1 MVELVHGLH
10 HKSPK
15 VVKLVH
21 GLHQESPRVVE
32 LKVGFHHGCLGGDH
46 GCLGV
51 VKLVMGLHRGSPM
64 VVKLE
69 VGLHQGGYIREHEV
83 SWGGEASNGISPPKV
98 QEGEVHDGTSP
109 WEFQEV

>member
-1 MVELVHGLH
+1 MHGLH

-21 GLHQESPRVVE
+21 RL
-32 LKVGFHHGCLGGDH
+32 HHGCP
-46 GCLGV
+46 GV
-51 VKLVMGLHRGSPM
+51 VKLVMGVHRGSPM

-83 SWGGEASNGISPPKV
+83 FRGGEASDGALPPKV

-109 WEFQEV
+109 WEFQGV